1 MSSLSV
7 GLGLGQSQKLTPQM
21 QQAIRL
27 LQLSSLELEQ
37 EVQAK
42 LDSNPL
48 LERIEAQEERVFAD
62 AAKFDEWSANKESKS
77 EDDGGTDDSI
87 DGNDGLEEL
96 GNKLDGFDDDAMDST
111 WQDVYGDDVLAEASH
126 DATEGQLP
134 EQSTLFCIQDHI
146 RWQMNFKKLSDMDAL
161 IAEHLI
167 DSMDDDGLIRLDLSE
182 VVQHFNTLIAFY
194 ELPMEVG
201 EDEVLAVLRHIQSCS
216 PTGVGGRDLSECL
229 LLQLKALSTDT
240 PYLAE
245 AKQVL
250 LYSEHLK
257 DNNIKA
263 LIQET
268 QLSAEQI
275 KSALTLIRTLDP
287 APAQSF
293 SDAQRL
299 SDDFELPDILVIAK
313 GTQKNHSHKAIAKSW
328 HVALNPETLP
338 QLGINKEYSSLIKR
352 GDDSPTAQYLKEN
365 LQDAKLFIRSIEERN
380 QNLLK
385 VATCIVKHQQDFMLK
400 GDMAMKPL
408 TLREVADEIGVH
420 ESTVSRLT
428 TNKTML
434 TPQGLY
440 SLKYFFSSYVQGSE
454 GEVSSTAIGAM
465 IKQIL
470 ENENPKKPLSDS
482 AITKI
487 LVGQGVDIARRTV
500 AKYREAVGILSSSER
515 KQKL

>member
-1 MSSLSV
+1 
-7 GLGLGQSQKLTPQM
+7 M

-48 LERIEAQEERVFAD
+48 LERLDDDEHFVPDGTKTEVWNLSKDDTQGDNAD
-62 AAKFDEWSANKESKS
+62 S
-77 EDDGGTDDSI
+77 EGFGDDLPEVSD
-87 DGNDGLEEL
+87 
-96 GNKLDGFDDDAMDST
+96 KLSEGFDDDAIDGT
-111 WQDVYGDDVLAEASH
+111 WQDVYGDDVLDGSGESFV
-126 DATEGQLP
+126 DGDLVP
-134 EQSTLFCIQDHI
+134 EQGTLFCIQDHV
-146 RWQMNFKKLSDMDAL
+146 RWQMNFKKLSDIDAL

-167 DSMDDDGLIRLDLSE
+167 DAMDDDGLIRLDLSE

-201 EDEVLAVLRHIQSCS
+201 EDEVLAVLRRIQSCS
-216 PTGVGGRDLSECL
+216 PTGVGARTLSECL
-229 LLQLKALSTDT
+229 LLQLRTLPADT
-240 PYLAE
+240 PYLTE
-245 AKQVL
+245 AQKVL
-250 LYSEHLK
+250 LSSTHLQS
-257 DNNIKA
+257 NNIKA
-263 LIQET
+263 LMDET
-268 QLSAEQI
+268 QLCAQDL
-275 KSALTLIRTLDP
+275 KSAIALIRTLDP

-293 SDAQRL
+293 AQAQGVEEEP
-299 SDDFELPDILVIAK
+299 DLPDIFVTNKDL
-313 GTQKNHSHKAIAKSW
+313 NKSDGFANPQDW
-328 HVALNPETLP
+328 QVTLNPQTLP
-338 QLGINKEYSSLIKR
+338 RLGINKKYSSLIKR

-440 SLKYFFSSYVQGSE
+440 PLKYFFSSHVQGSE

-470 ENENPKKPLSDS
+470 ENENPKKPMSDS
-482 AITKI
+482 AITKV

-500 AKYREAVGILSSSER
+500 AKYREAMGILPSSER